1 MVRVDLSLSFS
12 HTHTCTCIHVYMT
25 SQISSYVDCTSR
37 TANHMVCTM
46 TIPCGRGDKLCDK
59 VLHNVHCPM
68 KAGIEQQ
75 SRAFGVP
82 EVLPSPLLH
91 RFSLL
96 LEQLL
101 LCSCLLFPLLP
112 TLLECIQYASVCGQK
127 THRGIKCI
135 YTVFVCLT
143 TLTQHF
149 HFQLPNAKVFSS
161 ACWALSVFQR

>member
-1 MVRVDLSLSFS
+1 MRGECGAYSCSHTRTWLTNMYGVVRVDLSLSYS
-12 HTHTCTCIHVYMT
+12 YTCTCIHVYMN
-25 SQISSYVDCTSR
+25 SQISSYVACTSR

-46 TIPCGRGDKLCDK
+46 TIPCGRGDKLGDK

-75 SRAFGVP
+75 SRALRVP

-91 RFSLL
+91 GFRLL

-101 LCSCLLFPLLP
+101 LCSCLLLPLLP

-127 THRGIKCI
+127 THNEITNVR
-135 YTVFVCLT
+135 TLSLFV
-143 TLTQHF
+143 
-149 HFQLPNAKVFSS
+149 
-161 ACWALSVFQR
+161 